1 MGNLTVP
8 IKNAIEFEKKESQI
22 YLEHRDSVFAYLDK
36 LKSESGQMQFRVT
49 PQDIIAN
56 TDAEKLWE
64 ASTLYKDWL
73 RNSGKEKLS

>member
-8 IKNAIEFEKKESQI
+8 MKNVVQKEKKESQI

-36 LKSESGQMQFRVT
+36 MKSEIGQFRVT
-49 PQDIIAN
+49 LQDIIVN
-56 TDAEKLWE
+56 TDAEKMWE
-64 ASTLYKDWL
+64 ASTLYTDWL

>member
-8 IKNAIEFEKKESQI
+8 MKNVVQKEKKESQI

-36 LKSESGQMQFRVT
+36 MKSEIGQFRVT
-49 PQDIIAN
+49 LQDIIAN
-56 TDAEKLWE
+56 TDAEKMWE

>member
-8 IKNAIEFEKKESQI
+8 MKNVVQKEKKESQV

-36 LKSESGQMQFRVT
+36 MKGESGQFRVT
-49 PQDIIAN
+49 PQDILEN

-64 ASTLYKDWL
+64 ARTLYSDWL

>member
-8 IKNAIEFEKKESQI
+8 MKNVVQKEKKESQI

-36 LKSESGQMQFRVT
+36 MKSEIGQFRVT
-49 PQDIIAN
+49 LQDIIVN
-56 TDAEKLWE
+56 TDAEKMWE

>member
-8 IKNAIEFEKKESQI
+8 MKNNVQVAKKESQV

-36 LKSESGQMQFRVT
+36 LKSESGQFRVT
-49 PQDIIAN
+49 LQDIIAN
-56 TDAEKLWE
+56 TDAEKMWE

>member
-8 IKNAIEFEKKESQI
+8 MKNNVQVAKKESQV

-36 LKSESGQMQFRVT
+36 LKSESGQFRVT
-49 PQDIIAN
+49 LQDIIAN
-56 TDAEKLWE
+56 TDAEKMWE

-73 RNSGKEKLS
+73 RNSGKEELS

>member
-8 IKNAIEFEKKESQI
+8 MKNVIQKEKKESQV
-22 YLEHRDSVFAYLDK
+22 YLEHRESVFAYLDK
-36 LKSESGQMQFRVT
+36 MKKESGQFRVT
-49 PQDIIAN
+49 PQDILAN

-64 ASTLYKDWL
+64 ARTLYSDWL

>member
-8 IKNAIEFEKKESQI
+8 MKNNVQVAKKESQV

-36 LKSESGQMQFRVT
+36 LKSQSGQFRVT
-49 PQDIIAN
+49 LQDIIAN
-56 TDAEKLWE
+56 TDAEKMWE

-73 RNSGKEKLS
+73 RNSGKEELS

>member
-8 IKNAIEFEKKESQI
+8 MKNVVQKEKKESQV
-22 YLEHRDSVFAYLDK
+22 YLEHRDSDLAYIDK
-36 LKSESGQMQFRVT
+36 MKKEKGEFRIT

-56 TDAEKLWE
+56 TDAEKMWE

>member
-8 IKNAIEFEKKESQI
+8 MKNNVQVAKKESQV

-36 LKSESGQMQFRVT
+36 MKSESGQLQFRVT
-49 PQDIIAN
+49 LQDIIAN
-56 TDAEKLWE
+56 TDAEKMWE

>member
-36 LKSESGQMQFRVT
+36 LKSESGQFRVT
-49 PQDIIAN
+49 LQDIIAN
-56 TDAEKLWE
+56 TDAEKMWE

-73 RNSGKEKLS
+73 RNSGKEELS

>member
-8 IKNAIEFEKKESQI
+8 MKNNIQVAKKESQV

-36 LKSESGQMQFRVT
+36 LKSESGQFRVT
-49 PQDIIAN
+49 LQDIIAN
-56 TDAEKLWE
+56 TDAEKMWE

-73 RNSGKEKLS
+73 RNSGKEELS

>member
-8 IKNAIEFEKKESQI
+8 MKNVVQKEKKESQI

-36 LKSESGQMQFRVT
+36 LKSESGQFRVT
-49 PQDIIAN
+49 LQDIIAN
-56 TDAEKLWE
+56 TDAEKMWE